1 MCCFEIVETI
11 IKVQVLTS
19 KLLVEIVEIEN
30 GTAFIHTSF
39 QDLHNTM
46 TN

>member
-19 KLLVEIVEIEN
+19 KLLKVEIEN